1 MGKIMA
7 MGKSGCRGLI
17 GGADNLQR
25 TIYKIK
31 RCMILSV
38 AHLCKTGLMAFC

>member
-7 MGKSGCRGLI
+7 MGKSGCRDLI
-17 GGADNLQR
+17 GGADNP
-25 TIYKIK
+25 IYKIK

-38 AHLCKTGLMAFC
+38 AHLCKTGLMAFS